1 MGPRRGLPGEPD
13 ARPPARRERVLL
25 RARRGLQSPRRTLPL
40 YVAARALGP
49 QEGAEV
55 KPDGFGRYLHPG
67 GACEFYLEYDR
78 GTEAFG
84 ALSRKLEGYLRLAAG
99 WTEDQ
104 DLSGFPNLL
113 LVVPRGCAR
122 GRSARPFVMRS
133 GAFTSVRRSRRRSH
147 CTWRARIVSE
157 SAASSGQR
165 GGTWLRTASE
175 SRLSTFLPGRATSIG
190 APGVSAGTGRTT
202 MSACGV
208 GSLPPPLLRG
218 SRSSLKE
225 GTGPRR
231 GAGDRPRAT

>member
-1 MGPRRGLPGEPD
+1 MLAHRLGVNAFFCALAEASRAHDGHCLSTWQPEHWVRR
-13 ARPPARRERVLL
+13 
-25 RARRGLQSPRRTLPL
+25 RA
-40 YVAARALGP
+40 
-49 QEGAEV
+49 AEV